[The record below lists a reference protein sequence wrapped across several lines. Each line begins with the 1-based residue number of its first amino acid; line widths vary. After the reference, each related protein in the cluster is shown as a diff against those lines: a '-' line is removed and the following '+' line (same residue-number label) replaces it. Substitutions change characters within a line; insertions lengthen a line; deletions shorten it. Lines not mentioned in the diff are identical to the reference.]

1 MHKMEI
7 VGLYQA
13 KRLKKTK
20 ETQKMKTENQQFS
33 EQNIK
38 LS

>member
-1 MHKMEI
+1 MELL
-7 VGLYQA
+7 GLYQA

-20 ETQKMKTENQQFS
+20 ETQKMKTENQHFL